1 MRLLCVIIAILWAA
15 PTFSEDSVLNS
26 SPQSDDLLES
36 SNAAQVQEVFVDNST
51 SIPVV
56 QDDIGK
62 KENKE
67 TNSGANEQKAMPS
80 QAKAKRESVKNKSSS
95 NNEYEQTY
103 LDLFGDR
110 AKELLMQ
117 IAAGIGEWEDG
128 ANLILSFPLVPMQGL
143 N

>member
-80 QAKAKRESVKNKSSS
+80 QAKTKRESVKNKSSS
-95 NNEYEQTY
+95 NNEDEQTY

-110 AKELLMQ
+110 AKELLVSSVVTM
-117 IAAGIGEWEDG
+117 ISR
-128 ANLILSFPLVPMQGL
+128 LSTEHISL
-143 N
+143 